1 MILSFASL
9 DYKKVPLIIKQERAT
24 NTADK
29 LKMGFLVYGME
40 ILLVQLN
47 VSLIKLAFSSQS
59 SKL

>member
-9 DYKKVPLIIKQERAT
+9 DCKKVHLIIKQERAT

-47 VSLIKLAFSSQS
+47 VSLNKLEFSSQS